1 MWSWISLACFIC
13 ATASMAL
20 LPKEFIASLAG
31 GNCGTFGFDCLA
43 ISLAIASVGY
53 VVGIGSGIVGLAKVD
68 KASFFAWFV
77 PVINALPF
85 IGVVLIFALR

>member
-20 LPKEFIASLAG
+20 LPEEFIASLSG
-31 GNCGTFGFDCLA
+31 GNCGTFGFNCLA

-53 VVGIGSGIVGLAKVD
+53 IAGIGAGIVGLVKAD
-68 KASFFAWFV
+68 KASFFAWVV

-85 IGVVLIFALR
+85 IGVILIFALR